1 MTIESDLRAAFT
13 RHMEHACRLYP
24 ELTRIQHNVVFIVK
38 PNMGNKAGTA
48 RGYREVCVNLT
59 LARQNFDHIAN
70 NTIPHEI
77 AHIICSYFAWD
88 KGHGRMWKRV
98 ASSLGIAPERC
109 FDSVATGMQPVM
121 MRQRS
126 KYLHK
131 ATCGTEIWLSDVM
144 HGKLLKGSN
153 RIISRTGGKLNA
165 STYMGKVK

>member
-1 MTIESDLRAAFT
+1 MTIESDLRAAFI
-13 RHMEHACRLYP
+13 RHMDNACRLYP
-24 ELTRIQHNVVFIVK
+24 ELTRIQHSVAFIIK

-109 FDSVATGMQPVM
+109 FDSVATGMQPVI

-153 RIISRTGGKLNA
+153 RIIARTGGKLNA

>member
-1 MTIESDLRAAFT
+1 MTIESDLRAAFI
-13 RHMEHACRLYP
+13 RHMDNACRLYP
-24 ELTRIQHNVVFIVK
+24 ELTRIQHSVAFIIK
-38 PNMGNKAGTA
+38 PNMGTRAGTA
-48 RGYREVCVNLT
+48 RGYREICVNLT

-77 AHIICSYFAWD
+77 AHIICAYFAWD

-98 ASSLGIAPERC
+98 ASTLGIAPERC

-153 RIISRTGGKLNA
+153 RIITRTGGKLNA